1 LTFLLIYKKLV
12 YDKPLSHQSIEE
24 YPEMKD
30 VYYSIHKDMV
40 EENETIS
47 CFFMIAFHGVEYPD
61 TPQK

>member
-12 YDKPLSHQSIEE
+12 YDKPLSHQTIEE
-24 YPEMKD
+24 YPGMKN

-47 CFFMIAFHGVEYPD
+47 
-61 TPQK
+61 